1 MTTLRAYL
9 HPAPMQDQPK
19 ALSPFGYLLSSLG
32 GLVTGVG
39 VALLIWHVI

>member
-1 MTTLRAYL
+1 MRDR
-9 HPAPMQDQPK
+9 QK

-39 VALLIWHVI
+39 AALLIWHAI